1 MRAQDY
7 ALGCYVDGISEVLVV
22 RQWVPNLIS
31 LKLFS
36 LLVSTYLL
44 AAVVCVCVCVCLG
57 QIHSLCILV
66 RLTPCVFRSDLLPV
80 CFGQTQSLYLFVILA
95 PRVFGS
101 DLLLVSLGQ
110 TWSDSLPVSL
120 GQNTPTSDSILNLC

>member
-57 QIHSLCILV
+57 QTHSLCILV
-66 RLTPCVFRSDLLPV
+66 RLTPCVFRSDFLPV
-80 CFGQTQSLYLFVILA
+80 SFGQTHSLYLFVILA
-95 PRVFGS
+95 PRVFWFRLAPCVLRS
-101 DLLLVSLGQ
+101 DLVRL
-110 TWSDSLPVSL
+110 
-120 GQNTPTSDSILNLC
+120 TPCVFRSEYPY